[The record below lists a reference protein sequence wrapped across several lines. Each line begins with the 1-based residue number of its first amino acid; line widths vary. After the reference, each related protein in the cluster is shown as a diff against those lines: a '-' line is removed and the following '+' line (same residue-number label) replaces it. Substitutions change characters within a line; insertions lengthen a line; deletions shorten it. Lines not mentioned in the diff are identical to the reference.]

1 MALKDGRVQRNSA
14 GLVKRGSE
22 EHRLQ
27 ARQVLERIAEAL
39 SQTTAEVRSYIKQQ
53 PEFAEV
59 GQRMLQE
66 WEKGAALSLRSA

>member
-1 MALKDGRVQRNSA
+1 M
-14 GLVKRGSE
+14 KRAWE

>member
-14 GLVKRGSE
+14 GLVKRAWE